1 MKEEKGREGKK
12 RKRGRQKKWKKER
25 ERDKI
30 ERGNNVWNNLDVLES
45 AKGGLTTAART
56 ENSKQITD
64 KGTNIGNVPPDQ
76 VLDQG

>member
-12 RKRGRQKKWKKER
+12 RKSGRQKNWKKER

-45 AKGGLTTAART
+45 AKGGLTTART

-64 KGTNIGNVPPDQ
+64 KGTNNSNVPPDQ